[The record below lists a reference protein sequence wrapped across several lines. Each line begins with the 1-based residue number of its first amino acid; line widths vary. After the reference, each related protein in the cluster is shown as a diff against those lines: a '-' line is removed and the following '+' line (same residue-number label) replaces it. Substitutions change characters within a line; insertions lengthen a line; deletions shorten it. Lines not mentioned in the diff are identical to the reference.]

1 MAGVVSPPET
11 VDNVDPALT
20 ERVADA
26 IHARIVSGDWPAGT
40 WLRQNT
46 LATEFEVS
54 RTPIREALK
63 TLTERGVVEQIPH
76 RGARVRLPTLRD
88 LREAYQVRAVLEG
101 LAAEVAA
108 DLATQ
113 DQVDRLL
120 AAETLFEEA
129 VNAFAVE
136 GNRGAVSG
144 RNWQA
149 ANDAFHE
156 VLHEASHNEVLR
168 TTIQQLHRRFPR
180 NLTWGVLSDLRLLT
194 ENVSQHRAIR
204 EAVERRDGVA
214 ARELMQAHIRRSGE
228 LLATRLT
235 DLPSH

>member
-1 MAGVVSPPET
+1 MDDA
-11 VDNVDPALT
+11 DPALT
-20 ERVADA
+20 ERLADA
-26 IHARIVSGDWPAGT
+26 IHGRIVSGDWPAGT

-46 LATEFEVS
+46 LAAEFEVS
-54 RTPIREALK
+54 RTPVREALK
-63 TLTERGVVEQIPH
+63 TLSERGVVEQIPQ

-88 LREAYQVRAVLEG
+88 LREAYTVRAVLEG
-101 LAAEVAA
+101 LAAEIAA

-113 DQVDRLL
+113 DQMDRLL

-129 VNAFAVE
+129 VSAFAAD
-136 GNRGAVSG
+136 GDHGAASG
-144 RNWQA
+144 RSWQA

-156 VLHEASHNEVLR
+156 VLHEASHNEILR
-168 TTIQQLHRRFPR
+168 ATIQQLHRRFPR

-194 ENVSQHRAIR
+194 DNVSQHRAIR

-214 ARELMQAHIRRSGE
+214 ANQLMQAHIRRSGE

-235 DLPSH
+235 NLPSH

>member
-1 MAGVVSPPET
+1 M
-11 VDNVDPALT
+11 DNSDPALT

-26 IHARIVSGDWPAGT
+26 IHARIVGGDWPAGT

-46 LATEFEVS
+46 LAAEFEVS
-54 RTPIREALK
+54 RTPVREALK
-63 TLTERGVVEQIPH
+63 TLSERGVVEQIPH

-88 LREAYQVRAVLEG
+88 LREAYTVRAVLEG
-101 LAAEVAA
+101 LAAEIAA

-113 DQVDRLL
+113 DQMDRLL
-120 AAETLFEEA
+120 AAEKMFEDA
-129 VNAFAVE
+129 VNAFAE
-136 GNRGAVSG
+136 DGARGVNSG
-144 RNWQA
+144 RSWQA

-168 TTIQQLHRRFPR
+168 ATIQQLHRRFPR

-194 ENVSQHRAIR
+194 DNVSQHRAIR

-228 LLATRLT
+228 LLAARLT
-235 DLPSH
+235 SLPLH

>member
-1 MAGVVSPPET
+1 VLPSENNGNS
-11 VDNVDPALT
+11 DPALT

-40 WLRQNT
+40 RLRQNA
-46 LATEFEVS
+46 LAAEFKVS
-54 RTPIREALK
+54 RTPVREALK
-63 TLTERGVVEQIPH
+63 TLSERGVVEQIPH

-88 LREAYQVRAVLEG
+88 LREAYTVRAVLEG

-113 DQVDRLL
+113 DQMDRLL
-120 AAETLFEEA
+120 AAEKLFEEA
-129 VNAFAVE
+129 VHAFAVD
-136 GNRGAVSG
+136 GDRGSVSG
-144 RNWQA
+144 RSWHA
-149 ANDAFHE
+149 ANDAFHA

-228 LLATRLT
+228 LLASRLT
-235 DLPSH
+235 SLPSH

>member
-1 MAGVVSPPET
+1 M
-11 VDNVDPALT
+11 DNVDPALT

-26 IHARIVSGDWPAGT
+26 MHARIVSGDWPAGT

-46 LATEFEVS
+46 LAAEFEVS

-63 TLTERGVVEQIPH
+63 ALSERGVVEQIPH
-76 RGARVRLPTLRD
+76 RGARVRRPTLRD
-88 LREAYQVRAVLEG
+88 LREAYTVRAVLEG
-101 LAAEVAA
+101 LAAQIAA

-113 DQVDRLL
+113 DQMDRLL
-120 AAETLFEEA
+120 AAEKLFEEA
-129 VNAFAVE
+129 VNAFAADGDHSV
-136 GNRGAVSG
+136 ASG
-144 RNWQA
+144 RSWQA

-156 VLHEASHNEVLR
+156 VLHEASHNELLR
-168 TTIQQLHRRFPR
+168 TTIAQLHRRFPR

-194 ENVSQHRAIR
+194 DNVSQHRAIR

-214 ARELMQAHIRRSGE
+214 ANELMQAHIRRSGE

-235 DLPSH
+235 NLPSH

>member
-11 VDNVDPALT
+11 VDNLDPALT

-88 LREAYQVRAVLEG
+88 LREAYLVRAVLEG
-101 LAAEVAA
+101 LAAETAA

-120 AAETLFEEA
+120 AAEKLFEQA
-129 VNAFAVE
+129 VNAFAVD
-136 GNRGAVSG
+136 GNQGAVSG

-156 VLHEASHNEVLR
+156 VLHEAAHNEVLR
-168 TTIQQLHRRFPR
+168 ATIQQLHRRFPR
-180 NLTWGVLSDLRLLT
+180 NLTWGVLSDMRLLT

-204 EAVERRDGVA
+204 E
-214 ARELMQAHIRRSGE
+214 
-228 LLATRLT
+228 
-235 DLPSH
+235 